1 MGPSSDW
8 HLILYVCALSC
19 SVVSDS
25 ATPWTVVCQAPLSM
39 AFSRQEYCS
48 GLPFPA
54 QGDLLDPGIE
64 PMSCVSPALQV
75 GSLPLSHWGSPWF
88 STQLR
93 NRQSKERVQNP
104 GSWRREHSHFLAYS
118 LQREYWMSVF
128 RAPGLPRSRGLSGS
142 FQSSN
147 LITIYPLKCKLE
159 VSVVQS
165 MLIVILHQNHQCLLK
180 WRFLDLLTQR
190 IGTKINIVF
199 IYLVFKL

>member
-1 MGPSSDW
+1 MGDGCLALVVQSLSDVR
-8 HLILYVCALSC
+8 LFV
-19 SVVSDS
+19 
-25 ATPWTVVCQAPLSM
+25 TPWTVVCQAPLSM
-39 AFSRQEYCS
+39 RFSRQEYGS
-48 GLPFPA
+48 GLPFAVP
-54 QGDLLDPGIE
+54 GDLLDPGIE

-88 STQLR
+88 STELR

-104 GSWRREHSHFLAYS
+104 GSWRWEHSHFLAYS

-159 VSVVQS
+159 VSVFQS
-165 MLIVILHQNHQCLLK
+165 MLIVVLHQSHQCLLK